1 MRILLLGASG
11 RTGSLALAE
20 ALARNHTVTAIIRRP
35 DALAPQPNLSII
47 TGTPLD
53 QADIS
58 KAFTNAP
65 RSDPIR
71 AVISTLNTGRTS
83 DNPWA
88 KATSP
93 PSLMADSVRNTLAV
107 MREHGVKKMVVL
119 GTNGIGSSRANSGWF
134 FNWIVDH
141 SNLKIAFD
149 DHYEV
154 QKLLEAEAE
163 RDGEFKWVDVRA
175 TGLSNGEKKELSEFG
190 NEGKGV
196 GWFVSRKSVAG
207 FLLDAVERSQWDGQ
221 TPVISN

>member
-1 MRILLLGASG
+1 MRILILGGSG
-11 RTGSLALAE
+11 RTGFLALAE

-35 DALAPQPNLSII
+35 DALAPQPNLSVI
-47 TGTPLD
+47 TGTPLNH
-53 QADIS
+53 ADIS
-58 KAFTNAP
+58 KAFADAP

-71 AVISTLNTGRTS
+71 AVVSTLNTGRTS

-88 KATSP
+88 KTTSP
-93 PSLMADSVRNTLAV
+93 PSLMADSVRNALAV

-134 FNWIVDH
+134 FNWVVDH
-141 SNLKIAFD
+141 SNLKITFD

-154 QKLLEAEAE
+154 QKILEAEAE
-163 RDGEFKWVDVRA
+163 KDGDFKWVDVRA
-175 TGLSNGEKKELSEFG
+175 TGLGNGEKKEVKEFG

-207 FLLDAVERSQWDGQ
+207 FLLDAVEGSRWDGQ